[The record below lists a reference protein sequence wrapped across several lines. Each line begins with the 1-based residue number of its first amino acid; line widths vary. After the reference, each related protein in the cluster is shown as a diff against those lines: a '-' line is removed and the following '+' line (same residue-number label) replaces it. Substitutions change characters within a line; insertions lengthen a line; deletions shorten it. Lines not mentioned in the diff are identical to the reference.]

1 MHKKLEG
8 VGVGE
13 GRKKTQ
19 SNFFNPNAQEQFIHE
34 GMREFDASTRHLLH
48 AAPRATR

>member
-13 GRKKTQ
+13 GKKTQ
-19 SNFFNPNAQEQFIHE
+19 SYFFNPNAQEQFIHE
-34 GMREFDASTRHLLH
+34 GMREFDASARHLLH
-48 AAPRATR
+48 AVLRATR

>member
-13 GRKKTQ
+13 GKKTQ

-34 GMREFDASTRHLLH
+34 GMREFDASERHLPRAVL
-48 AAPRATR
+48 RATR